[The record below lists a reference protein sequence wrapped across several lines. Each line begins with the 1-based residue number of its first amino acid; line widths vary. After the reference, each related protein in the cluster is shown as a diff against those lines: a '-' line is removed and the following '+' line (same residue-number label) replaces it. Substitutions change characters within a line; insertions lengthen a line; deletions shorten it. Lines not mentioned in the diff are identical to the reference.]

1 MTDSELQATAMIVEM
16 IERHQRDQ
24 RHTLSLTRLYN
35 RAQLAGI
42 ALDLSFSQWSRLYR
56 AKRRELGISKRSRF
70 RIYGEDDPLGLSPI
84 DQEHSVDYADLSRD
98 EKAEYNRL
106 GAQRLAIAL
115 LTATWA
121 DAGKRPSPNKD
132 NSTQAPPM
140 VVKLAQAWLQ
150 SPDVTAKYCEI
161 IGIDP
166 DHVAALSLRRHGRP
180 TFTRAELEA
189 YERDR
194 DRD

>member
-1 MTDSELQATAMIVEM
+1 MSDAQQQATAMIVEM
-16 IERHQRDQ
+16 IERHQRDPAQ
-24 RHTLSLTRLYN
+24 PLSLTRIYN

-42 ALDLSFSQWSRLYR
+42 ALELTFAQWSRIYR
-56 AKRRELGISKRSRF
+56 IKRRELGLTRRSRH
-70 RIYGEDDPLGLSPI
+70 RVYRDDDPLGLSPI
-84 DQEHSVDYADLSRD
+84 DQRYTVDYADLSRD
-98 EKAEYNRL
+98 EKAEYNKL

-150 SPDVTAKYCEI
+150 TPDVTAKYCEI
-161 IGIDP
+161 LGIDP
-166 DHVAALSLRRHGRP
+166 DQVAALSLSRHGRP
-180 TFTRAELEA
+180 TFTRKELEA
-189 YERDR
+189 YEEDR
-194 DRD
+194 RRN